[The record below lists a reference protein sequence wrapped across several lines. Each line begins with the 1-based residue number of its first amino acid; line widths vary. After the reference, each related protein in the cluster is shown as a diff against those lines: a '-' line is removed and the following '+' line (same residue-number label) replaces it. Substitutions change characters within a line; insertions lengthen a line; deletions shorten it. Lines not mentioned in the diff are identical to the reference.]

1 MTSAGALPEVTELLY
16 REALCLDE
24 QRWDDWL
31 ALYTEDVE
39 YWVPA
44 WKGEHEPTGDPQRE
58 VSLIYLTSRSRL
70 EERIARIRSGRSAAS
85 LVLPRTA
92 HAISNVLVGE
102 DEGDDGLVATCL
114 CVTHIYDPKRRGEF
128 RTIARHALRLVR
140 RDDGWRIRAKKVV
153 VINDNLP
160 TKLDFYM
167 L

>member
-1 MTSAGALPEVTELLY
+1 MMAGSDHAEVVALLH
-16 REALCLDE
+16 REALHLDE

-44 WKGEHEPTGDPQRE
+44 WKGEHEQTADPRRE
-58 VSLIYLTSRSRL
+58 ISLIYLNSRARL
-70 EERIARIRSGRSAAS
+70 EERVWRIRSGRSAAN

-92 HAISNVLVGE
+92 HAISNVLIESETAETADVR
-102 DEGDDGLVATCL
+102 CL
-114 CVTHIYDPKRRGEF
+114 CITHIYDPKRRSEY
-128 RTIARHALRLVR
+128 RTVARHALGLVR
-140 RDDGWRIRAKKVV
+140 LGEDWRIRSKKVV
-153 VINDNLP
+153 VLNDNLR

>member
-1 MTSAGALPEVTELLY
+1 MTVEGRHAEVEALLH

-44 WKGEHEPTGDPQRE
+44 WKSEHEQTADPRRE
-58 VSLIYLTSRSRL
+58 ISLIYLNSRARL
-70 EERIARIRSGRSAAS
+70 EERIWRIRSGRSAAN

-92 HAISNVLVGE
+92 HAISNVLIERETAETV
-102 DEGDDGLVATCL
+102 DLRCL
-114 CVTHIYDPKRRGEF
+114 CVTHIYDPKRRTEY
-128 RTIARHALRLVR
+128 RTVARHALGLVR
-140 RDDGWRIRAKKVV
+140 PGEDWRIRSKTVV
-153 VINDNLP
+153 VLNDNLR